1 MENNQIFVE
10 RMKKEGIERF
20 GFSDRKL
27 GFYESGEKTA
37 VEICFSGKTDEKKEY
52 ILEIINA
59 WGNIEKTLSLGADAG
74 AETISADLGS
84 FPIGWYR
91 LILRACAG
99 GEEINDYLAFVVV
112 VPMAERRTKNGTVAA
127 DVAAEYEPKTMA
139 FGEEFVR
146 TVKLQGIDFIRE
158 RSDICKWNDMN
169 LKYRKQIKDAGIGV
183 ISTSTNHRA
192 SMPTIREM
200 DLLNIYGMY
209 KQGPALNEIQNDI
222 YEMQNEPDLSYSNPA
237 LPDTLTA
244 YTKAAMIGLSDSGYD
259 PLLAMSGLAFAIDA
273 IYCDLLLQNGI
284 LDYSN
289 VFNFH
294 GYEGIEGK
302 AAYARKVL
310 LAYSPED
317 DLGSSY
323 MTENGHKVWAG
334 EDGVAYF
341 DQLTSMC
348 RYAVKSSAKVLSEGC
363 DKWFWFIA
371 RAFLEL
377 GGGFGNMHA
386 WTHQPYPIAATLA
399 NLTYQLGDGKYV
411 GRLSRVGE
419 NSFGLIFD
427 RGECD
432 VVVVFGKDGG
442 VAKVKADRAV
452 LVDMFGGESEILCDE
467 TGEITVEAGND
478 PVFLRIDGRLAESDY
493 YRTDFEVFECR
504 RRVFDKAHRV
514 VLNAVWMDQN
524 LMDSMIMQK
533 GYLLAEQ
540 DRQRVALRV
549 YNFNDETVRGRVKVS
564 SEYPEQF
571 DISIENPEFTVEP
584 FGKTEIEVVIATTGK
599 ATMNSAGDICFS
611 ATLSEGDTV
620 PSAVCRYW
628 FKLDDMKI
636 DDKDIVRFKDFDKE
650 ENWNLKNIAMPG
662 NMSMTANAE
671 EKSITIKAD
680 HGGDYA
686 QWFFPEYFVQN
697 PEIFD
702 GADGV
707 VLRRKHSHNVKT
719 KFTIF
724 VCTKDGRGYWSGDS
738 SGVAFDDNWK
748 TVVYPWNTFILFSS
762 PEGFNDPRP
771 FDPKDIYMV
780 RVGASGTPKDFIPD
794 TTIKDFGIFYDRAN
808 ATRVHPGKILF
819 EGVEE
824 GCKYSNAKGLTLTA
838 TLPDDVVGDVRVML
852 GKGKF
857 DKWTVENKTVKVDLS
872 SLCRGEH
879 VLQVSGKTAMNYR
892 YIRYVTFYVE
902 E

>member
-10 RMKKEGIERF
+10 RMKKEGIEKV
-20 GFSDRKL
+20 GFSDRRL

-37 VEICFSGKTDEKKEY
+37 FEICFSGKTEERKEY

-59 WGNIEKTLSLGADAG
+59 WGKTEKTLPLGAEAG
-74 AETISADLGS
+74 AEKISVDLGS

-91 LILRACAG
+91 LVLRAHEG

-112 VPMAERRTKNGTVAA
+112 IPVAERHTKSGTIAA

-139 FGEEFVR
+139 FGEEYVR
-146 TVKLQGIDFIRE
+146 TIKLQGIDFIRE
-158 RSDICKWNDMN
+158 RSDIRKWDDTCLN
-169 LKYRKQIKDAGIGV
+169 YRKQIKEAGIQV

-192 SMPTIREM
+192 SMPSIKEM
-200 DLLNIYGMY
+200 DLLNIYDLY
-209 KQGPALNEIQNDI
+209 KNGPSLNEITNDI
-222 YEMQNEPDLSYSNPA
+222 YEMQNEPDLTHGSPA

-259 PLLAMSGLAFAIDA
+259 PLLAMSGLAFATDT

-284 LDYSN
+284 LDYSSL
-289 VFNFH
+289 FNFH
-294 GYEGIEGK
+294 GYGGVEGK
-302 AAYARKVL
+302 ASYVRKVL
-310 LAYSPED
+310 LAYSPKD
-317 DLGSSY
+317 DIGSSY
-323 MTENGHKVWAG
+323 MTENGFKVWADK
-334 EDGVAYF
+334 DGVAYF
-341 DQLTSMC
+341 DQLTNMC
-348 RYAVKSSAKVLSEGC
+348 RYAIKSSAKVLAEGC
-363 DKWFWFIA
+363 DKWFWFII

-399 NLTYQLGDGKYV
+399 NLTYQLGDGKYT
-411 GRLSRVGE
+411 GCLSRVSKG
-419 NSFGLIFD
+419 SFGLIFD
-427 RGECD
+427 RGESD
-432 VVVVFGKDGG
+432 VVVIFGKDGG
-442 VAKVKADRAV
+442 TASVKADRAIK
-452 LVDMFGGESEILCDE
+452 VDMFGGETELSADE
-467 TGEITVEAGND
+467 NGNICVAAEND

-493 YRTDFEVFECR
+493 YRTDFEVLDCK
-504 RRVFDKAHRV
+504 RRVFDKTHRV

-533 GYLLAEQ
+533 GYLLAEK

-549 YNFNDETVRGRVKVS
+549 YNFNHETVTGRVHVS
-564 SEYPEQF
+564 AEYPEQF
-571 DISIENPEFTVEP
+571 DISIENPEFRIEP
-584 FGKTEIEVVIATTGK
+584 FGKTEIEVVITTTGK
-599 ATMNSAGDICFS
+599 ATMNSAGDICFA
-611 ATLSEGDTV
+611 ATLSDGEEIPV
-620 PSAVCRYW
+620 AVSRYW
-628 FKLDDMKI
+628 FKLDDMQI

-650 ENWNLKNIAMPG
+650 ENWNLKNIDVPG
-662 NMSMTANAE
+662 SISMTSDAE
-671 EKSITIKAD
+671 EQSITLKAT
-680 HGGDYA
+680 HGGGYA

-738 SGVAFDDNWK
+738 SGVAFDDKWK
-748 TVVYPWNTFILFSS
+748 TVVYPWNTFMLFSS
-762 PEGFNDPRP
+762 PEGYNDPRP

-808 ATRVHPGKILF
+808 ATRVHPNKILI

-824 GCKYSNAKGLTLTA
+824 GGRYHSAKDLLMLA
-838 TLPDDVVGDVRVML
+838 TLPEDVIGDVRVML
-852 GKGKF
+852 GKRKF
-857 DKWTVENKTVKVDLS
+857 DKWTMENNTLKIDLS
-872 SLCRGEH
+872 DLGRGEH
-879 VLQVSGKTAMNYR
+879 VIQVSGKTAVNYR
-892 YIRYVTFYVE
+892 YIRFATFYVE